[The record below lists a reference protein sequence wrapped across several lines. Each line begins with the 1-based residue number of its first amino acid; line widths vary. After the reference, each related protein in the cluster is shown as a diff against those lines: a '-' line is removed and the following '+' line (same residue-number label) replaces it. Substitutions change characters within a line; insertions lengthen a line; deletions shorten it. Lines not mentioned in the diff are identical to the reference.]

1 MKKKHSDVNVYFPC
15 DQCAKEFKYKHSLD
29 DHMEKVHKLAIQKAY
44 QTHKTTAY
52 HDVVLQDK
60 VVIEMESK
68 KVPKLEINTKE
79 NFVQAR
85 KEVTKPSNKTHKIK
99 CKQCDKTFRNPHHL
113 DDHVNSVHL
122 KKIFTCHVCQKTFS
136 LRTSLGVHMNN
147 IHSNVNVHLPCD
159 QCDKVFKYKH
169 SLIEHMEKVHKL
181 DIDVV
186 EALEALLEEP
196 KELKFASPGGDT
208 SLRRSLRS
216 KKRPHETQDI
226 EEIVME
232 IELEKV
238 HNSAPKRIS
247 KKPKLTIEDDDQI
260 QDDKG
265 SYQCEQCKATF
276 EIEDD
281 FLEHIF
287 TPHESEL

>member
-1 MKKKHSDVNVYFPC
+1 MKKSIGRQF
-15 DQCAKEFKYKHSLD
+15 
-29 DHMEKVHKLAIQKAY
+29 
-44 QTHKTTAY
+44 
-52 HDVVLQDK
+52 
-60 VVIEMESK
+60 
-68 KVPKLEINTKE
+68 
-79 NFVQAR
+79 
-85 KEVTKPSNKTHKIK
+85 K
-99 CKQCDKTFRNPHHL
+99 CKQCGKTFLKANHL

-122 KKIFTCHVCQKTFS
+122 KKIFPCHVCEKIFNHRS
-136 LRTSLGVHMNN
+136 NLGQHMKKDHPKVN
-147 IHSNVNVHLPCD
+147 IQLPCD
-159 QCDKVFKYKH
+159 QCKKTFKYKH

-186 EALEALLEEP
+186 QALEALLEKP
-196 KELKFASPGGDT
+196 KELKFPSPDGDT